1 MKNRLFLFFFILIL
15 CVPVSSQTVKIK
27 KILDSNLF
35 ETSDGKVIKL
45 AGIDAP
51 NRDHPDQHIKSVA
64 DKAYVYARS
73 VFLNRYFTINPLT
86 PQDTAKGYELVF
98 MQKNYPLGLLD
109 YNKEYLS
116 LGYGRFTGR
125 VPEAMYNEY
134 KEAEDIAVKKGRG
147 IWEYYQNDSTLV
159 FDRQFTF
166 EEALQFRK
174 KDSLLFVKGTLQRK
188 SSVAGTIASEFLL
201 APMSGFA
208 VAYFSFFA
216 GAGVGSLGGAEGLG
230 LAPYAVIGVGVGYTT
245 GAAALVYF
253 IGHNDNPNVTFWGT
267 MGYSFLGAGAGL
279 GIASLA
285 ARSDAPYRG
294 SAPYIIFFAGPVIG
308 SIVYANFI
316 APGPTFRDYYN
327 KADKYSF
334 NGKSYSHKDLYNS
347 TVLYNV
353 NLFNIAF

>member
-1 MKNRLFLFFFILIL
+1 MKNRLLLFFFILML
-15 CVPVSSQTVKIK
+15 CVPVSAQRVRIQKV
-27 KILDSNLF
+27 LDSNLF

-51 NRDHPDQHIKSVA
+51 NRDHPDQRIKAVA

-73 VFLNRYFTINPLT
+73 TFLNRYFTLNALT

-98 MQKNYPLGLLD
+98 LRKDYPLGLLD

-125 VPEAMYNEY
+125 VPGALFDEY
-134 KEAEDIAVKKGRG
+134 KEAEAEAVKKERG
-147 IWEYYQNDSTLV
+147 IWQFYQSDSTLV

-174 KDSLLFVKGTLQRK
+174 KDSLLFVQGTFQRK
-188 SSVAGTIASEFLL
+188 GSAAGTIASELVL

-208 VAYFSFFA
+208 VAYFSLFA
-216 GAGVGSLGGAEGLG
+216 GAGVGALGGAEGLG
-230 LAPYAVIGVGVGYTT
+230 LAPYAVVGVGVGYAT

-279 GIASLA
+279 GTALLIG
-285 ARSDAPYRG
+285 RG
-294 SAPYIIFFAGPVIG
+294 SRQFGAVPVTIFFAGPVLGAIA
-308 SIVYANFI
+308 YANII
-316 APGPTFRDYYN
+316 APGPTFKDYYN
-327 KADKYSF
+327 KNDKYSF
-334 NGKSYSHKDLYNS
+334 NGNFSHKDLYNS

-353 NLFNIAF
+353 NLLNIAF